1 MPNYVL
7 PVPGTADDWLMIAF
21 SVLDAD
27 GRAGQFA
34 GLLIEVFDAMMS
46 TFPLDE
52 GLIPPGGPGR

>member
-7 PVPGTADDWLMIAF
+7 PVPGTAGDWLMIAF

-27 GRAGQFA
+27 GPAGQFA

-46 TFPLDE
+46 TFRWTRD
-52 GLIPPGGPGR
+52 